1 MNNIISF
8 LEMASKKEYKSW
20 IIIQLLLEKYCR
32 IQEDLVKNDIRTIKL
47 IDIQGNIII
56 LKSTRVFENIQEI
69 NTIEYIEIIYK
80 YIKYKFN
87 GIYN

>member
-1 MNNIISF
+1 M
-8 LEMASKKEYKSW
+8 
-20 IIIQLLLEKYCR
+20 
-32 IQEDLVKNDIRTIKL
+32 KNDIRTIKL

-80 YIKYKFN
+80 SKN
-87 GIYN
+87 E